1 MAQTVEH
8 IAEILNDMRIES
20 KSNIQDIEAALGK
33 IFAKIE
39 TAGDNN
45 ENYELIK
52 VYISELKKIVEEK
65 LASNISE
72 ITEGSSQQIRESF
85 DRNTLQLHTVFNGV
99 NEVKDAVES
108 LKRYFSEIDDV
119 VKSSNLENIQLL
131 STKLEVLESLLAEN
145 YGNYGDKLKSVQ
157 DSIYE
162 FAKTVEENAQDN
174 RSKLETSVSQL
185 TDIKN
190 GLQNIY
196 NNLKTSDESNNEIA
210 SSIISSLN
218 EKISTITDGL
228 DSINENLKSGVAISL
243 QEELNNI
250 QQNFDKIIDSLS
262 EIKESADNSQIAQ
275 NLDDNISL
283 LKGEL
288 TRVTDNMLSILDSNR
303 EENITA
309 LENFKNNISEFLSN
323 NAEKVTA
330 ELKSQLDNLFT
341 NFSVDIN
348 TELTDGMKSLSN
360 MEQFYKEASDKLGVI
375 EDYVADKIRT
385 DIELLN
391 NVFKSGVKEVRSS
404 FKEELDEKYEALT
417 SSVDMVL
424 NDKTVQKSIDI
435 MKNEIFQRV
444 DTIIS
449 NSESAALKH
458 DEIVNSINAFAKNM
472 KLFVVRVSQLIIA
485 KYSPEKNREMIESL
499 QENDEK
505 IAETLSE
512 IISKVDNANIPVIED
527 IGRINTK
534 LDTIDT
540 TVSEKLN
547 ELNSK
552 VDTIVSDNSNLTII
566 EDIGNINTKLDSTLS
581 DNLTEI
587 SAKIDDFRSLS
598 GSIELLN
605 SKVDTIASD
614 NSNSEVITEIENIN
628 YKLNEI
634 LAEKFGLL
642 GEKLELIKAENS
654 DPEILENISELKS
667 QIDRLVND
675 ERADI
680 IIGNVNDL
688 SSKLTDFL
696 GFSQDISELSEKV
709 DEIRARDNSV
719 EIIENINDLSS
730 KISDFMSVSNDINEL
745 SVKTDNV
752 GNVNAQILDNINKL
766 EAMFSSFVSINQD
779 ITELNSKFDTFASS
793 NKAEIIE
800 NINNVSQNIDNLST
814 KVDLLVS
821 DNSSNEII
829 ENINNVSQDLNDLNI
844 KVNTLMSDNSSNE
857 IIENIGS
864 VSQNIDDL
872 STKVDVLVSDN
883 SSNEIIE
890 SINNVNSKLSDFMTI
905 AQTVDVLN
913 AKIDT
918 ITSDVPNCEIAD
930 NINEL
935 SSKLSGMI
943 DISQEFTHIA
953 SKVDE
958 LADDESSAAIIESLS
973 NLNSKISDFMLITNN
988 FDELSAKIDNF
999 IANKSD
1005 AEIIEDLKNIS
1016 DKLNSFDFIYENLNN
1031 LSSKL
1036 DTAISQ
1042 NSNFEIVEDIANVN
1056 RKLDDILENTLHVL
1070 NEKID
1075 AIASNSFEQNILQEV
1090 DDIKNTIFEQRRF
1103 IEDLND
1109 ERASVVDKYLQ
1120 EVLDKFDTL
1129 NFQNTAQDI
1138 KDTILNALLSL
1149 VDQISFV
1156 EETEE
1161 IKDFVE
1167 EKTEAINKNIIELK
1181 NKIKQIVNPD
1191 DDGFSYV
1198 YTLQDVESDIAKL
1211 RLAINNIKNRD
1222 FTDIIDEIRRMLNA
1236 VNNLEQSLTHEEIE
1250 KIKSDLVS
1258 ISTRTHKLLLNSEA
1272 SNKTI
1277 NDSLNNFSDMVSQN
1291 TSVVQSLDM
1300 RLDNISNFAQTSAQN
1315 DKVFHQSL
1323 LYLGEWIDSTTEKL
1337 ADISQKSY
1345 LVPEI
1350 QTSINSIETSLPETV
1365 KNLEVLKN
1373 RFDEQ
1378 TDRIDKLEN
1387 KLEQILSKIE
1397 ENDNSKLNKKLDKI
1411 EKLVS
1416 GLSAGIEK
1424 ITSYVDE

>member
-131 STKLEVLESLLAEN
+131 STKLEELESLLAEN

-275 NLDDNISL
+275 NLDDKISL

-667 QIDRLVND
+667 QIDKIVND
-675 ERADI
+675 ERTDI
-680 IIGNVNDL
+680 IIENVNDL

-745 SVKTDNV
+745 SVKADNV

-800 NINNVSQNIDNLST
+800 NINNVSQNIDNLNT
-814 KVDLLVS
+814 KVDLIVS
-821 DNSSNEII
+821 DNSNNEII

-844 KVNTLMSDNSSNE
+844 KVNTLVSDNSSNE

-864 VSQNIDDL
+864 VSQNIDNL

-1258 ISTRTHKLLLNSEA
+1258 ISTRTNKLLLNSEA

-1350 QTSINSIETSLPETV
+1350 QTSINSIETSLPETI

-1378 TDRIDKLEN
+1378 TGRIDKLEN